1 MSEQTRRDV
10 VRYAGLSVAIGM
22 GVTTVTADGSAD
34 DESATTD
41 DSSGWSSIRGDAGNT
56 GFAPNA
62 TGPTSPAAVAWEYD
76 HGGSFAVVD
85 GTVYLAAD
93 GRVHAID
100 AIGGSLEWETA
111 ITTADGAEQVEVMG
125 PPAVAHDT
133 VYVTTRGRD
142 PDLTALDAATGDR
155 RWQASDL
162 GYETNRAPV
171 VANGRVFVVA
181 DKVLYALDA
190 RSGERRW
197 QFKPE
202 PMPIGDGRTRGD
214 GFQREPVAVADGT
227 VFAVSNNRLFAL
239 DAETGAERWRDRVDD
254 WRSNTF
260 TGYPVAAGGVVAVVK
275 SDAVRI
281 YDAETGSER
290 STVPSHSLDV
300 LGDDRVYAVID
311 QEGDRT
317 TVAGY
322 DLETG
327 NRVWQPSDRA
337 GSPVSTAVDDHSVYV
352 GLEASGVA
360 AFGRTDGTREW
371 HVDVDATPRQLAVV
385 GDTVYASG
393 DALFAIRTEDESGGD
408 GGAGGNDE
416 ETSAGD
422 GDEASSDVES
432 QSTDGADDTP
442 GFTAGASVAGGTLV
456 LEWLR
461 RRAADE

>member
-10 VRYAGLSVAIGM
+10 LRYAGLSVAIGM
-22 GVTTVTADGSAD
+22 GATTVTAD
-34 DESATTD
+34 DEPTTAG
-41 DSSGWSSIRGDAGNT
+41 DSGGWSSIRGDAGNT

-62 TGPTSPAAVAWEYD
+62 TGPASPVAVAWEYD

-93 GRVHAID
+93 DGRVHAID
-100 AIGGSLEWETA
+100 ATDGSLEWETA
-111 ITTADGAEQVEVMG
+111 ITTADRAKRVEVMG

-171 VANGRVFVVA
+171 VANDLVFVVA

-190 RSGERRW
+190 HDGERRW
-197 QFKPE
+197 HFEPE
-202 PMPIGDGRTRGD
+202 PMPVGDGRTRGD
-214 GFQREPVAVADGT
+214 AFQRESVAVADGT

-239 DAETGAERWRDRVDD
+239 DAETGAERWRDGVDD

-260 TGYPVAAGGVVAVVK
+260 SSHPVAAGGVVAVVK
-275 SDAVRI
+275 SDAVTI
-281 YDAETGSER
+281 YDAETGTER
-290 STVPSHSLDV
+290 STVPSHSLAV
-300 LGDDRVYAVID
+300 LGDDRVYAVTD

-317 TVAGY
+317 IVTGY
-322 DLETG
+322 DPKAG

-337 GSPVSTAVDDHSVYV
+337 DSPASTAVGGRSVYV
-352 GLEASGVA
+352 GLESSGVA
-360 AFGRTDGTREW
+360 AFGRTDGNREW

-385 GDTVYASG
+385 GDTVYAGG
-393 DALFAIRTEDESGGD
+393 DALFAIRTEGEREGDSGHGDDE
-408 GGAGGNDE
+408 GA
-416 ETSAGD
+416 SAGD
-422 GDEASSDVES
+422 ENETTSDVES
-432 QSTDGADDTP
+432 RSTDGADDTP
-442 GFTAGASVAGGTLV
+442 GFTAGASVAGGALV